1 MEIYFCLVFTLINV
15 CTNFVNGVYLLE
27 VLLIFGICL
36 FHCRYNDLPRPAAQ
50 QNKAIAEA
58 SHGTLVKSVASHNS
72 RGMSIARY
80 FTPVSCVA
88 CGATTMTAPTSQG
101 PGLCPDCK
109 TKPQTTVLCL
119 NEKIRSYE
127 RALEHLGKVCV
138 FSFLIL
144 NVYIFKISTFLMC
157 HALIIPLL

>member
-1 MEIYFCLVFTLINV
+1 MCWKYIYLISV
-15 CTNFVNGVYLLE
+15 ADIWD
-27 VLLIFGICL
+27 IFFL
-36 FHCRYNDLPRPAAQ
+36 YRYNDLPRPAAQ
-50 QNKAIAEA
+50 QNKAIVAEA

-138 FSFLIL
+138 FIVSSF
-144 NVYIFKISTFLMC
+144 
-157 HALIIPLL
+157 